1 MTFVKG
7 HFRDVQHRPAY
18 IKLHE
23 QLWNEFVGNVLS
35 MELDH
40 VLSELDGEEFDDLSD
55 ERKQQMRETM

>member
-18 IKLHE
+18 IKKHE

-40 VLSELDGEEFDDLSD
+40 VLSELDGEQFDDLSD
-55 ERKQQMRETM
+55 ADKMRLRETM